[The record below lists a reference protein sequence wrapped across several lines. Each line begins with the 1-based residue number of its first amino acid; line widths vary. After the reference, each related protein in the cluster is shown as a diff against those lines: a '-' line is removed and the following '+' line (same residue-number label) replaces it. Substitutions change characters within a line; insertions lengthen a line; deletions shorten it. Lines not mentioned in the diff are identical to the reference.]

1 MSLASR
7 IQPLRKRIRRLGR
20 RRRLRAQH
28 RAANARYAKADE
40 LFLVVRAG
48 SKPRFY
54 GVVLDWLAE
63 NHPEE
68 RARFELHTLPAR
80 VGDWSRYRLHVPW
93 LQDPVQNWS
102 VRAFDRANRLA
113 AECDERGIPVVNRV
127 DRLINVSRSLAA
139 GKLASAGLRTAAV
152 RPLSGGD
159 DLVPS
164 ALGLALPLLVR
175 EDWGHGGPMI
185 RIDTEDELEAVDL
198 RPFRRPV
205 AIELV
210 DAISPDGIY
219 RKYRYVVA
227 GDVGV
232 RQSMHS
238 SLGWIVRGADQSV
251 ATDEICAEEIEFL
264 EAHEP
269 AHDRF
274 VAARRALGLDFLAF
288 DYSVLGD
295 GEIVVWEANPY
306 PKLHLL
312 TGRRGYRAPPTKR
325 VFAAMTA
332 LYLERA
338 GLPVPEGIRDSLSA
352 GGVRAAGAAQ
362 AVPGPPGP

>member
-1 MSLASR
+1 MR
-7 IQPLRKRIRRLGR
+7 G
-20 RRRLRAQH
+20 
-28 RAANARYAKADE
+28 
-40 LFLVVRAG
+40 G

-68 RARFELHTLPAR
+68 RARFELHTLPTR
-80 VGDWSRYRLHVPW
+80 VRDWSRYRLHVPW
-93 LQDPVQNWS
+93 LQDPVQSWS
-102 VRAFDRANRLA
+102 MRAFDRANRLA

-139 GKLASAGLRTAAV
+139 DKLASAGLRTAAV
-152 RPLSGGD
+152 RPLSAGED
-159 DLVPS
+159 TLTS
-164 ALGLALPLLVR
+164 ALEIRLPLVVR
-175 EDWGHGGPMI
+175 EDRGHGGPMI
-185 RIDTEDELEAVDL
+185 RVDTEEELAAVDL
-198 RPFRRPV
+198 RLFRRPV

-210 DAISPDGIY
+210 DAISRDGIY

-227 GDVGV
+227 GEVGV

-238 SLGWIVRGADQSV
+238 SFGWVVRGADQST
-251 ATDEICAEEIEFL
+251 ATDEICAEEIAFL
-264 EAHEP
+264 EASEP

-274 VAARRALGLDFLAF
+274 VAASRALGLDFLAF

-338 GLPVPEGIRDSLSA
+338 GLPVPDGIRESLSA
-352 GGVRAAGAAQ
+352 GGAGAGAA
-362 AVPGPPGP
+362 ARTPSGSPGR